1 MFKEVNGVT
10 GFVPPLLE
18 RKKELQEGKP
28 SRAEWR
34 RIKPSQVKMIMQA
47 ETRLELSLA
56 WRPGVPP
63 PLTLTT

>member
-18 RKKELQEGKP
+18 RKKEVQEGKP

-47 ETRLELSLA
+47 
-56 WRPGVPP
+56 
-63 PLTLTT
+63 